1 MKIDLLNKYKEMP
14 AAVRTS
20 VWFTICQ
27 FLQRGISFI
36 TVPVF
41 TRLLTTKEYG
51 ICNIYFAWFDVFI
64 LFTSLKLP
72 YEGLNN
78 GLIRYEDDKDGYTSS
93 VMGLISVLT
102 FAAAG
107 VYLLL
112 HRWID
117 RVTGLS
123 SFIMMLMFIQ
133 LLFNPPLML
142 WTNRERFDFLY
153 MKPVAVT
160 VVSTVLNL
168 VVTVAA
174 VVSTSYKA
182 EARIIGTVSVQ
193 TLFGVIFAVL
203 LFARGKTFFNKEYW
217 RFALRFNLPLI
228 FYYIS
233 QIILNQSDR
242 IMINYYQGSGKAA
255 VYSVAYSAATLML
268 LVLSS
273 INGSFNPWM
282 YKKLKAGKF
291 KDVGRNASIVCL
303 LVGGAT
309 FAVSALAPDL
319 IRILA
324 TEEYME
330 AIWIISPVSASV
342 YFIFLYM
349 VFANVE
355 MYYGENG
362 GISVISIV
370 CSVLNIVLNMIFIP
384 AFGYFAAGWTTLVS
398 YMVLTLLHFI
408 LMKRACRHR
417 ELPEKVFQENTLLA
431 ISTGVILLSFAAMWL
446 YRLQYFRY
454 VALAAALTVA
464 FAFRKRLIAVFRQM
478 GKGGAEGEE

>member
-1 MKIDLLNKYKEMP
+1 MQINLLNKYKEMP

-20 VWFTICQ
+20 VWFTVCQ

-36 TVPVF
+36 TVPIF
-41 TRLLTTKEYG
+41 TRLLTTEEYG

-78 GLIRYEDDKDGYTSS
+78 GLIRYEDDKDSYTSS
-93 VMGLISVLT
+93 IMGLISVLT
-102 FAAAG
+102 LSAG
-107 VYLLL
+107 GVFFLL
-112 HRWID
+112 HKWID
-117 RVTGLS
+117 RATGLS
-123 SFIMMLMFIQ
+123 SFIMLLMFIQ
-133 LLFNPPLML
+133 LMFNPPLML
-142 WTNRERFDFLY
+142 WTNRERFDFRY
-153 MKPVAVT
+153 RKPVAVT
-160 VVSTVLNL
+160 AVSTVLNL
-168 VVTVAA
+168 FVTVVA
-174 VVSTSYKA
+174 VISTSYKA

-203 LFARGKTFFNKEYW
+203 LFARGKTFFKKEYW
-217 RFALRFNLPLI
+217 SFALRFNLPLI
-228 FYYIS
+228 FYYVS

-282 YKKLKAGKF
+282 YKKLKAGKYR
-291 KDVGRNASIVCL
+291 DVGQTASIVCL

-330 AIWIISPVSASV
+330 AIWIIAPVSASV

-355 MYYGENG
+355 MYYGENN
-362 GISVISIV
+362 GISVISII
-370 CSVLNIVLNMIFIP
+370 CSALNIVLNMIFIP
-384 AFGYFAAGWTTLVS
+384 MFGYFAAGWTTLVS
-398 YMVLTLLHFI
+398 YMVLTLLHFV
-408 LMKRACRHR
+408 LMKRACRR
-417 ELPEKVFQENTLLA
+417 KDLPEKVFQEKNLLA
-431 ISTGVILLSFAAMWL
+431 ISSGVILLSFAAMGL

-454 VALAAALTVA
+454 VAFAAALILT

-478 GKGGAEGEE
+478 GKGGAEDEE

>member
-1 MKIDLLNKYKEMP
+1 MKTDLLKRYRDMP

-20 VWFTICQ
+20 VWFTVCQ

-41 TRLLTTKEYG
+41 TRLLTTEEYG

-78 GLIRYEDDKDGYTSS
+78 GLIRYEDNKDGYTSS
-93 VMGLISVLT
+93 IMGLISVLT
-102 FAAAG
+102 LIAAG
-107 VYLLL
+107 VYFLL
-112 HRWID
+112 HKWID
-117 RVTGLS
+117 RATGLS
-123 SFIMMLMFIQ
+123 SFIMLLMFIQ
-133 LLFNPPLML
+133 LMFNPPLML
-142 WTNRERFDFLY
+142 WTNRERFDFRY
-153 MKPVAVT
+153 RKPVAVT

-168 VVTVAA
+168 VVTVVA
-174 VVSTSYKA
+174 VLCTSHKA
-182 EARIIGTVSVQ
+182 EARIIGTVFVQ
-193 TLFGVIFAVL
+193 TLFGLIFALV
-203 LFARGKTFFNKEYW
+203 LFAKGRTFYRKEYW
-217 RFALRFNLPLI
+217 SFALRFNLPLV

-233 QIILNQSDR
+233 QIVLNQSDR

-273 INGSFNPWM
+273 VNGSFNPWM
-282 YKKLKAGKF
+282 YKKLKAGRYRQ
-291 KDVGRNASIVCL
+291 VGRTASILCL

-319 IRILA
+319 VRILA

-330 AIWIISPVSASV
+330 AIWIIAPVSASV
-342 YFIFLYM
+342 FFIFLYM

-355 MYYGENG
+355 MYYGENS
-362 GISVISIV
+362 GISVISIA

-384 AFGYFAAGWTTLVS
+384 MYGYFAAGWTTLVS

-408 LMKRACRHR
+408 LMKRACRR
-417 ELPEKVFQENTLLA
+417 RKIPERVFQEKTLLL
-431 ISTGVILLSFAAMWL
+431 ICIGVVILAFAAMGL
-446 YRLQYFRY
+446 YRMQYYRY
-454 VALAAALTVA
+454 AALALMLVML
-464 FAFRKRLIAVFRQM
+464 FACWKKLAPVFRQM
-478 GKGGAEGEE
+478 AKGGTKDGN